1 MLAPSNIFCGVDGPS
16 ARRQGRLMTLSNLTP
31 GMTARITGY
40 ESGNRAYRAKLLAL
54 GLTRGT
60 TIRMV
65 NAEPLGDPVQLEVR
79 GFNVSLRKSEA
90 AVVKVAAV

>member
-1 MLAPSNIFCGVDGPS
+1 
-16 ARRQGRLMTLSNLTP
+16 MTLSNLTP

-40 ESGNRAYRAKLLAL
+40 ESGNRSYRSKLLAL

-60 TIRMV
+60 AIRLI
-65 NAEPLGDPVQLEVR
+65 NQAPLGDPVQIEVR

-90 AVVKVAAV
+90 AVVQIEAV